1 MRKEL
6 LVILLAVP
14 LGANCAELD
23 GIKILQPLSDAPI
36 YTDYK
41 GNTGSLYIPSMQ
53 ETIIWGYLPN
63 RASQPVAEVDSGGTV
78 VFDTVSHEGLLSN

>member
-41 GNTGSLYIPSMQ
+41 GNTGSLYP
-53 ETIIWGYLPN
+53 
-63 RASQPVAEVDSGGTV
+63 
-78 VFDTVSHEGLLSN
+78 FDAGNHNLGILTQ